1 MGQQWLDKI
10 KSQLCELPLKKQMRF
25 VREFG
30 LSDYD
35 AAVLTADRSTTDAFE
50 EAVKKGGDPKQVCNL
65 MTQTGFRLAKEK
77 GVSFSELSILPD
89 SYADLS
95 NMIAAGDI
103 SATAASDILE
113 VVAETGKRPQAVAKE
128 LNLIQKSDAAELE
141 AIVEQVLAENPK
153 AIADATSKGKKS
165 KAARG
170 FLMGQVMQKTAGR
183 ANPAVVSEI
192 IGKKLS

>member
-1 MGQQWLDKI
+1 
-10 KSQLCELPLKKQMRF
+10 
-25 VREFG
+25 
-30 LSDYD
+30 
-35 AAVLTADRSTTDAFE
+35 
-50 EAVKKGGDPKQVCNL
+50 
-65 MTQTGFRLAKEK
+65 KEK
-77 GVSFSELSILPD
+77 GVGFSELSILPE

-113 VVAETGKRPQAVAKE
+113 VVAETGKKPGVVAKE
-128 LNLIQKSDAAELE
+128 LDLIQKSDTGELE

-153 AIADATSKGKKS
+153 AMADATSKGKKS

-183 ANPAVVSEI
+183 ANPVVVSEI
-192 IGKKLS
+192 IDKKLS